1 MHDEQLIDA
10 LWPDTDLAAGR
21 RNLQVAVSSLR
32 QVLEPGGR
40 RGAWTVLAHEGE
52 GYRLQLGPGGSSDLR
67 TFELAAADAR
77 ATRDPTS
84 AGRALAAYGGE
95 LIPEAGPMTWLAER
109 RDGCR
114 RLAADAALL
123 LAEARMA
130 AGDPAGAADAG
141 EAGLAIDRYV
151 DGLWRILIAAAE
163 ARGDHAVAA
172 RVRKDYDTV
181 LEELGVT

>member
-1 MHDEQLIDA
+1 
-10 LWPDTDLAAGR
+10 
-21 RNLQVAVSSLR
+21 VSSLR

-40 RGAWTVLAHEGE
+40 RGAWTVLAREGE

-67 TFELAAADAR
+67 SFELAAADAR
-77 ATRDPTS
+77 ATRDPG
-84 AGRALAAYGGE
+84 AAARALAVYGGE
-95 LIPEAGPMTWLAER
+95 LIPEAGPTTWLVER

-114 RLAADAALL
+114 KLAADAALL
-123 LAEARMA
+123 LAEARMT
-130 AGDPAGAADAG
+130 AGDHAGAIEAG

-151 DGLWRILIAAAE
+151 DGLWRILISAAE

-172 RVRKDYDTV
+172 RVRKDYDAV